1 MEADEGE
8 NPELANLQLD
18 EEKDEQEIA
27 AAAREVR
34 KVILS
39 RMKFMR
45 RIGRPLTLM
54 RTKEPMD
61 PRILLDRK
69 SNCDHI
75 DMREGDPLT
84 FHMLTLAHWHVD
96 PIDEGPACQTL
107 PRQAAERQRSRVPT

>member
-54 RTKEPMD
+54 RTKEPNGSAY
-61 PRILLDRK
+61 PSRSQKQLRSHRHEQVRTLL
-69 SNCDHI
+69 
-75 DMREGDPLT
+75 L
-84 FHMLTLAHWHVD
+84 
-96 PIDEGPACQTL
+96 
-107 PRQAAERQRSRVPT
+107 